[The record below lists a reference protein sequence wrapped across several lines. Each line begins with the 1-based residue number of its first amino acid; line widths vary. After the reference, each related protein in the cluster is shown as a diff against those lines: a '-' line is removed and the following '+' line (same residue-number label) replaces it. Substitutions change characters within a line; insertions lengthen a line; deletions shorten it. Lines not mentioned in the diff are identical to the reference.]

1 MKKIDGKFMVMGIF
15 FLLAGLALQRFLMTF
30 SGLAF
35 IIYSFFSK
43 GMEPTK
49 ENIFKP
55 KFPKKRKRK
64 KK

>member
-1 MKKIDGKFMVMGIF
+1 MKKIDYKFTLMGVV
-15 FLLAGLALQRFLMTF
+15 FLLFGLAMSRILMIVA
-30 SGLAF
+30 GAAF

-55 KFPKKRKRK
+55 KPILK
-64 KK
+64 KKEKK